1 MGFNSTW
8 YSAVCFLHLTGYSPL
23 LAMGGKH
30 DLTPHLVPV
39 PPEQLPADTV
49 PEPPKEILQWYKQNS
64 EVPPIN
70 FENIQYGSNF
80 V

>member
-1 MGFNSTW
+1 
-8 YSAVCFLHLTGYSPL
+8 
-23 LAMGGKH
+23 MGGKH

-39 PPEQLPADTV
+39 PPEQLPANTV

-64 EVPPIN
+64 GVPPIN

-80 V
+80 VWASFFESLLVLLSQALVSRFN